1 MPNYSPER
9 KQAVIVKMLPPINAS
24 VPELSVKEGICSATL
39 YYWRKQALKN
49 NSMENDNKNAGN
61 WSSSKKFQAVLDTAT
76 MSQQELSAYCR
87 QHGIYPEQL
96 ADWKA
101 QCMSANSATSVADKG
116 QKKKEKSYQKQVRQ
130 LEKELRRKDKAL
142 AEAAALLV
150 LQKKFNAMLGA
161 DEEE

>member
-1 MPNYSPER
+1 MSNYSPER
-9 KQAVIVKMLPPINAS
+9 KQAVIAKMLPPINTS
-24 VPELSVKEGICSATL
+24 VPELSAKEGICAATL

-49 NSMENDNKNAGN
+49 NSMENDNKNADN

-87 QHGIYPEQL
+87 QLGIYPEQL

>member
-1 MPNYSPER
+1 
-9 KQAVIVKMLPPINAS
+9 MLPPINTR
-24 VPELSVKEGICSATL
+24 VPELSAREGICAATL

-49 NSMENDNKNAGN
+49 NGMENDNKNADN

-87 QHGIYPEQL
+87 QRGIYPEQL
-96 ADWKA
+96 GDWKA
-101 QCMSANSATSVADKG
+101 QCMSANSATSAADKG

>member
-1 MPNYSPER
+1 
-9 KQAVIVKMLPPINAS
+9 MLPPINTS
-24 VPELSVKEGICSATL
+24 VPELSAKEGICAATL

-49 NSMENDNKNAGN
+49 NCMENDNKNADN
-61 WSSSKKFQAVLDTAT
+61 WSSSKKFQAVLDTAM

-96 ADWKA
+96 AEWKA
-101 QCMSANSATSVADKG
+101 QCMSANSTTSVADKG

-161 DEEE
+161 DEDE

>member
-1 MPNYSPER
+1 
-9 KQAVIVKMLPPINAS
+9 MLPPFNES
-24 VPELSVKEGICSATL
+24 VPELSVKEGISAGTL
-39 YYWRKQALKN
+39 YYWLKQALKN
-49 NSMENDNKNAGN
+49 NSMENDNTKADN

-76 MSQQELSAYCR
+76 MSQRELSAYCR

-96 ADWKA
+96 TSWKA
-101 QCMSANSATSVADKG
+101 QCMSANSVPPVASKEQNKKDKN
-116 QKKKEKSYQKQVRQ
+116 YQKQVRQ

-161 DEEE
+161 DEDE

>member
-1 MPNYSPER
+1 
-9 KQAVIVKMLPPINAS
+9 MLPPINAS

-49 NSMENDNKNAGN
+49 NSMENDNKNADN

-87 QHGIYPEQL
+87 QLGIYPEQL

>member
-9 KQAVIVKMLPPINAS
+9 KQAVIAKMLPPINTR
-24 VPELSVKEGICSATL
+24 VPELSAREGICAATL

-49 NSMENDNKNAGN
+49 NGMENDNKNADN

-87 QHGIYPEQL
+87 QRGIYPEQL
-96 ADWKA
+96 GDWKA
-101 QCMSANSATSVADKG
+101 QCMSANSATSAADKG

-130 LEKELRRKDKAL
+130 
-142 AEAAALLV
+142 
-150 LQKKFNAMLGA
+150 
-161 DEEE
+161 

>member
-1 MPNYSPER
+1 
-9 KQAVIVKMLPPINAS
+9 
-24 VPELSVKEGICSATL
+24 
-39 YYWRKQALKN
+39 
-49 NSMENDNKNAGN
+49 MENDNKNAGN

>member
-1 MPNYSPER
+1 
-9 KQAVIVKMLPPINAS
+9 MLPPINTR
-24 VPELSVKEGICSATL
+24 VPELSAREGICAATL

-49 NSMENDNKNAGN
+49 NGMENDNKNADN

-87 QHGIYPEQL
+87 QRGIYPEQL
-96 ADWKA
+96 GDWKA
-101 QCMSANSATSVADKG
+101 QCMSANSATSAADKG

-130 LEKELRRKDKAL
+130 LEKERRRKDKAL